1 MSNETPKLSPRKA
14 VDRLMVA
21 TRKVL
26 NANIHDRNGRPLLS
40 PSDDESSDDEC
51 SL

>member
-1 MSNETPKLSPRKA
+1 MSNETPKLSPREA

-26 NANIHDRNGRPLLS
+26 NAAIHDRDGRPLLL
-40 PSDDESSDDEC
+40 PSDDESSDDEF